1 MAGVGVGGDRTAGPG
16 RSERLDWESSDKTL
30 NLVFNFACFQGS
42 ASVREAGVRPA
53 WTEVT

>member
-1 MAGVGVGGDRTAGPG
+1 MAGGGVGGDRTAGPG